1 MCMAKARKLGEK
13 RKSKKTKIRVYEF
26 LTSVSFEFHHPNNM
40 QVKKPRY
47 NETKPSMSLAFQK
60 MKLCSRGDEDVIIA
74 FLKTKLHQ
82 IKNSWRNQESSEEP
96 CPEKHKDDQIS
107 SSARQISTKVGAK

>member
-1 MCMAKARKLGEK
+1 
-13 RKSKKTKIRVYEF
+13 
-26 LTSVSFEFHHPNNM
+26 M
-40 QVKKPRY
+40 QVKKQRY
-47 NETKPSMSLAFQK
+47 NEIKPSTSLTFQT

-74 FLKTKLHQ
+74 FLKIKLHQ

-107 SSARQISTKVGAK
+107 SSAGQISTKVGAK